1 MSKRVLTAILVAAAT
16 VPLTA
21 VVSAPVQAA
30 TAKCELHIG
39 LTSKSGNYIKGYGS
53 KLNCGTG
60 VSWLQ
65 IQRKRW
71 YGWEN
76 LGPEVTVRG
85 SGRDVGISY
94 FCKGTGKHTWRTK
107 HSARLVGGDALFK
120 FSNEIRVTC

>member
-21 VVSAPVQAA
+21 VASAPVQAA
-30 TAKCELHIG
+30 TAGCEVHIG

-60 VSWLQ
+60 ESWLQ

-71 YGWEN
+71 YGWEGM
-76 LGPEVTVRG
+76 GPEVTVRG
-85 SGRDVGISY
+85 SGKDVPISY
-94 FCKGTGKHTWRTK
+94 FCKGTGKHTWRTRHVMRK
-107 HSARLVGGDALFK
+107 LSGDVVFR